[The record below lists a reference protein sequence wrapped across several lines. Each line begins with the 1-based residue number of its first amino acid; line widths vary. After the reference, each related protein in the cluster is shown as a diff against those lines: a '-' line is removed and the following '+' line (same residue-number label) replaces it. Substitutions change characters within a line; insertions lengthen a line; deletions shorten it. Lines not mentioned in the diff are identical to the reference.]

1 MLCRAILRTRL
12 LRERR
17 HELMKPNIFYGDY
30 RIYLIKRDERLQI
43 SSKTGRVPVKIG
55 KKKQWALNGRFNK
68 RLIAVLHEQQKS

>member
-17 HELMKPNIFYGDY
+17 HEL
-30 RIYLIKRDERLQI
+30 IKRDERLQI
-43 SSKTGRVPVKIG
+43 SSKIGRVPVKIDN
-55 KKKQWALNGRFNK
+55 KKQWALNGRFNK